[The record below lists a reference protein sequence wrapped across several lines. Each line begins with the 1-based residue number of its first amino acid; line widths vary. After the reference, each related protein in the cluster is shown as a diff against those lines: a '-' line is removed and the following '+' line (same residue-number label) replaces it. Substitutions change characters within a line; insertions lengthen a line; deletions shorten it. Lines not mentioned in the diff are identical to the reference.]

1 MFSIAKRSS
10 LWLACLGAAVLC
22 TGTAFAQD
30 NKALIDALI
39 KKGILT
45 NDEATQI
52 EKDLA
57 KNNAAIDASTSKG
70 KYLEKLT
77 ISGRFQVQY
86 AGLGTGIDGAAA
98 NPPSTEHFFL
108 RRMYLGAE
116 AVLSQGFTG
125 TFNYD
130 FANASFDKAYITWKQ
145 SDALAIDVGFRKVPL
160 AYDEFTSSSDIR
172 AIERSPVTRYF
183 VESNNGRRLGA
194 ASYRTGVYLGGTQNG
209 VFYNVAVTNPERD
222 EFSSLTGNSDPG
234 VQGAGTKANNNL
246 SYWGNLGYGGKFDG
260 GTYKFGASAGFL
272 PDQGGKT
279 LGAGDNLSVYDVYT
293 DIQVGGFN
301 FRGEYLWADNPHGVS
316 ATVDAKPT
324 GYYLQPTYRVGD
336 FEGVVRYS
344 SLDSDGRG
352 VDLSDGVRSAPSGGT
367 MNKLNEWFIGGN
379 WYIRGNDVKWQ
390 LGYIHA
396 ETKDTIT
403 GGVAQAKT
411 DGVRSQMQLNF

>member
-1 MFSIAKRSS
+1 MTKRSS
-10 LWLACLGAAVLC
+10 LWLAWLGAAVLC

-39 KKGILT
+39 QKGILT

-57 KNNAAIDASTSKG
+57 KNNAAIDVSTTKG
-70 KYLEKLT
+70 KYLDKLT
-77 ISGRFQVQY
+77 ISGRFQIQY
-86 AGLGTGIDGAAA
+86 AGLGTDIDGAAA
-98 NPPSTEHFFL
+98 NPPSTEHFFV
-108 RRMYLGAE
+108 RRMYLGAKAE
-116 AVLSQGFTG
+116 LNGGFSG

-130 FANASFDKAYITWKQ
+130 FANASLDAAFITWKQ
-145 SDALAIDVGFRKVPL
+145 SDALAIDVGFRKVPFV
-160 AYDEFTSSSDIR
+160 YDEFTSSSDIR

-194 ASYRTGVYLGGTQNG
+194 GSYRTGVYLGGTQSG

-222 EFSSLTGNSDPG
+222 EYSSLNGNSDPG
-234 VQGAGTKANNNL
+234 VQSAGTKANNNL
-246 SYWGNLGYGGKFDG
+246 SYWGNLGYGAKFAG
-260 GTYKFGASAGFL
+260 GNYKIGASAGYL

-279 LGAGDNLSVYDVYT
+279 LGAGDNLTVYGVYT
-293 DIQVGGFN
+293 DVQAGGFN
-301 FRGEYLWADNPHGVS
+301 FRGEYLWADNQHGVS
-316 ATVDAKPT
+316 ATRAAKPT

-344 SLDSDGRG
+344 ALDSDGRG

-367 MNKLNEWFIGGN
+367 MNKLNEWFVGGN

-403 GGVAQAKT
+403 GGAAQAKT
-411 DGVRSQMQLNF
+411 DGVRSQLQLNF